1 MNKKIIIIGMACT
14 FLLISGISYSFAFHR
29 EKPKITLTAAD
40 DGQEKTETDE
50 CLNGSNAQV
59 KSKDEYR
66 GDAYPKDAQRED
78 VQSVDTGIASS
89 ANGQFAVT
97 NNAASDLEP
106 EEVEIYAHI
115 CGAVVN
121 PGVYQAKVGARVAD
135 FIEIAGGLTSDAD
148 GDYINQAEIVT
159 DGQRIYIP
167 TKEEVES
174 LDLHDYLQGYR
185 SQGVQTP
192 SEDSVKSQALI
203 NINEASAEKLM
214 ELPGIGQAKANK
226 IIEYRNQHG
235 AFRSTEELM
244 NIPGIKEGLFNQIA
258 AKITVK

>member
-1 MNKKIIIIGMACT
+1 MKKKIIVIGMACT

-40 DGQEKTETDE
+40 DEQEKADSVEYR
-50 CLNGSNAQV
+50 NGSNAQA
-59 KSKDEYR
+59 KSMDGQR
-66 GDAYPKDAQRED
+66 GDVHPIDAQRED
-78 VQSVDTGIASS
+78 VQLEDNGNTSS
-89 ANGQFAVT
+89 TNEQFALA
-97 NNAASDLEP
+97 NNAALEQ
-106 EEVEIYAHI
+106 EEVGIYAHI

-121 PGVYQAKVGARVAD
+121 PGVYQAKAGARVAD
-135 FIEIAGGLTSDAD
+135 FIALAGGLTSDAD

-174 LDLHDYLQGYR
+174 LVLHDYLQGYR
-185 SQGVQTP
+185 SQEDQKA
-192 SEDSVKSQALI
+192 SEDSAKGQALI

-214 ELPGIGQAKANK
+214 ELPGIGQAKANS

-235 AFRSTEELM
+235 AFQSTEELM

-258 AKITVK
+258 SKITVK